1 MRNTW
6 IAGWH
11 CLQPTPLLKTLE
23 IAGGTVVAGTTP
35 LRPAAQ
41 LRCFEPGAPIFARFP
56 SNNLQFKDIQIERL
70 DRLIDPGDVFPRTLA
85 PLRRVAHDI
94 FVVYSA
100 GQKLLIPAILLIHLL
115 WLWSPRAALKLA
127 TPGSADALIGSTS
140 VDGVYH
146 VDPSLLGSN
155 RSATELRR
163 AAWLAQCADARASW
177 CSVHSYAL
185 RGRLNVDLPSARLS
199 GWAWGVEMETGLLV
213 AELHAAVLSFEL
225 PSPSAL
231 LRVGE
236 RNLPIPEEATR
247 RPGHV

>member
-1 MRNTW
+1 MRTTW

-11 CLQPTPLLKTLE
+11 CLQPTPLLRTLE
-23 IAGGTVVAGTTP
+23 ISGCTVVTGAAP

-41 LRCFEPGAPIFARFP
+41 LRCFEPGAPVFERFP
-56 SNNLQFKDIQIERL
+56 SDNRQFKDIRIERL
-70 DRLIDPGDVFPRTLA
+70 DRLIEPGDVFPRVLA
-85 PLRRVAHDI
+85 PLQRATHDI
-94 FVVYSA
+94 FVIHSA

-115 WLWSPRAALKLA
+115 WLWSPRAAPKLVV
-127 TPGSADALIGSTS
+127 PGSADALIGSTS

-146 VDPSLLGSN
+146 VDPSLLGAN

-185 RGRLNVDLPSARLS
+185 RGRLNIDLPSASLS
-199 GWAWGVEMETGLLV
+199 GWAWGVEMETGFLV

-236 RNLPIPEEATR
+236 RRFPIPEEPIR
-247 RPGHV
+247 RPGYV